1 MSILLSAIV
10 PHPPIILPPIGQGQE
25 REIRAT
31 IASYREIARRVR
43 ALSPDTI
50 VIISSHATSYAD
62 YFHISPGSKA
72 RGDLKRFGAEQL
84 QVSAVYDEEFTAA
97 LEKICKRAGVFAGTK
112 GEREKT
118 LDHGSIIPLSFLAER
133 ELTSEVVRIGI
144 SALSAAEH
152 YRLGKCI
159 QKTAEELDRAVVVIA
174 SGDLSHKLL
183 ESGPY
188 GYHASGPE
196 FDRQATQAMAEGDFL
211 RLMTLDAALC
221 EEAAECGLGT
231 FWVLAGTLDRMNVK
245 SELLSYEGPFGVGY
259 AVAAFTPEGVNESRA
274 FDVLFQRAERERL
287 SAIRASEDAYV
298 RLAHETV
305 EAFVNTG
312 NTPALPDDLPDE
324 MKNRRAGV
332 FVSLKI
338 GGKLRG
344 CIGTISAVTG
354 SIAQEITKNAVAS
367 CSEDPRFDPVRPEE
381 LPRITYSVDVLGP
394 TERIDSIDQ
403 LDAKR
408 YGVIVISGY
417 RKGLLLPNLE
427 GVDTVEEQVKIAKR
441 KAGIPENERCRMER
455 FEVVRH
461 T

>member
-1 MSILLSAIV
+1 MSIQLAAIV
-10 PHPPIILPPIGQGQE
+10 PHPPIILPSIGQGQE

-43 ALSPDTI
+43 QLSPDTL

-62 YFHISPGSKA
+62 YFHISPGKKA
-72 RGDLKRFGAEQL
+72 RGDLKRFGAEQQ
-84 QVSAVYDEEFTAA
+84 QVNVAYDEEFSLA
-97 LEKICKRAGVFAGTK
+97 LEKNCKRAGVTAGTK
-112 GEREKT
+112 GEREKA
-118 LDHGSIIPLSFLAER
+118 LDHGTIIPLSFLAER
-133 ELTSEVVRIGI
+133 ELASEVVRIGI

-159 QKTAEELDRAVVVIA
+159 KKTAEELDRSVVIVA

-183 ESGPY
+183 ETGPY

-196 FDRQATQAMAEGDFL
+196 FDRQATAAMADGDFL
-211 RLMTLDAALC
+211 RLMTLDPTLC

-231 FWVLAGTLDRMNVK
+231 FWVLAGTLDRTRVK

-259 AVAAFTPEGVNESRA
+259 AVAAFTPEGADESRA
-274 FDVLFQRAERERL
+274 FDVLYQRAERELL
-287 SAIRASEDAYV
+287 STVRAAEDAFV
-298 RLAHETV
+298 RLARDTV
-305 EAFVNTG
+305 EAFVHTG
-312 NTPALPDDLPDE
+312 ETPAVPDELPEE

-338 GGKLRG
+338 NGKLRG
-344 CIGTISAVTG
+344 CIGTISAVTE
-354 SIAQEITKNAVAS
+354 SISQEIVKNAVAA

-394 TERIDSIDQ
+394 TERIDSMEQ
-403 LDAKR
+403 LDAKK
-408 YGVIVISGY
+408 YGVIVVSGY